1 MIAAGVTLLSGMGDY
16 SLIEL
21 GKHLNSIDAQVMPE
35 INDFT
40 EGMSGESSS
49 RHLEYLFQYLWDY
62 FERPR
67 FSKSSC

>member
-49 RHLEYLFQYLWDY
+49 AT
-62 FERPR
+62 
-67 FSKSSC
+67 